1 MKVVFLTNYYNHH
14 QKPLADAL
22 YARIGDGYAFIETS
36 RISEERLRLGYGGD
50 EQPPYIRQWYASDAE
65 KAACQEIIDTADVV
79 IAGSAPLSLIQTRLR
94 QGKLTFL
101 YTERIYKS
109 GVPLLKWPV
118 HLLKALWR
126 YVRYRNLYVLCA
138 SAYTPLDFS
147 RLFAFI
153 GKTYKWGY
161 FPAVKRYEN
170 LEHMIEGKQPSTLLW
185 TARFIDWK
193 HPEHAVEVAK
203 RLKADGVRFTLRM
216 IGNGVLEDEI
226 RRLIERETLTD
237 CVELLG
243 SMTPE
248 QVREHMEKSEIF
260 LFTSDRNE
268 GWGAVLNESM
278 NSACAVVANSAIG
291 SAPFL
296 LEHGENGYLYED
308 GNLDDLYAKVKRL
321 LEYTEERKRLGT
333 AAYHTMTEEWNAE
346 NAATRLLELSKQLLD
361 GAHKPFPFASGVC
374 SKADILKD
382 GWFTARRERNGNG

>member
-22 YARIGDGYAFIETS
+22 YARLGDGYTFIETS

-79 IAGSAPLSLIQTRLR
+79 ISGSAPLSLIQTRLQ

-109 GVPLLKWPV
+109 GMPLYKWPV
-118 HLLKALWR
+118 HLLKAQWH
-126 YVRYRNLYVLCA
+126 YVRYRKFYVLCA

-147 RLFAFI
+147 RLLAFV

-185 TARFIDWK
+185 TARFIDCK

-203 RLKADGVRFTLRM
+203 RLKAHGFNFTLRM

-226 RRLIERETLTD
+226 RRLIERENLTD

-243 SMTPE
+243 SMKPE
-248 QVREHMEKSEIF
+248 QVREYMEKSEIF

-291 SAPFL
+291 SVPFL
-296 LEHGENGYLYED
+296 LEHGENGYLYEA
-308 GNLDDLYAKVKRL
+308 GNVDDLYRKTKRL
-321 LEYTEERKRLGT
+321 LEDANERKRLGT
-333 AAYHTMTEEWNAE
+333 AAYHTMAEEWNAE
-346 NAATRLLELSKQLLD
+346 NAANRFLELSKQLLA
-361 GAHKPFPFASGVC
+361 GVYKSFPFASGVC

-382 GWFTARRERNGNG
+382 RWFRN